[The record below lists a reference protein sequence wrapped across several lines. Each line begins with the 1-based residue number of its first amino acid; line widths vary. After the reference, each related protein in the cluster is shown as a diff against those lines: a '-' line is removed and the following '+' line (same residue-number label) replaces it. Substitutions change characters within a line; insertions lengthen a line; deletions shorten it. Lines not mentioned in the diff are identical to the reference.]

1 MQTLIWKS
9 LSPARQAEALTR
21 PALSD
26 EADIGT
32 VVREIIAAVR
42 ARGDEAL
49 RELSQR
55 FERAPRE
62 QLRVSE
68 AEIDAACAEV
78 RAMPAGDHPM
88 LALFADEVRRRC
100 ATVKANLRS
109 VAGDDPDGDADGNRA
124 YRGEGIAADGGLDH
138 G

>member
-1 MQTLIWKS
+1 MQTLIWKT

-26 EADIGT
+26 EADIGA
-32 VVREIIAAVR
+32 VVREIIASVR

-68 AEIDAACAEV
+68 VEIEAACARLQL
-78 RAMPAGDHPM
+78 RA
-88 LALFADEVRRRC
+88 
-100 ATVKANLRS
+100 
-109 VAGDDPDGDADGNRA
+109 
-124 YRGEGIAADGGLDH
+124 AA
-138 G
+138 